1 MEKVILK
8 DFEVRACHGVNPEE
22 KINPQRFLITTVVYL
37 DFENAAKFD
46 DVDKTV
52 SYSAIKKDI
61 KCFFEQ
67 NCFNLIET
75 LAVRCT
81 KILLKKYS
89 LAKRIDMTIKK
100 PDAPMS
106 GVFDYAG
113 VEVSF
118 EWHTAYLSLGSS
130 LGDKNAYLNLAIER
144 LKDDDN
150 IKDVKESSRICTD
163 PYGYVAREEFLN
175 SAVELR
181 TLYTPRQL
189 LNKIGEIEKAGGRE
203 RKEHWADRTLDID
216 IIFYDDL
223 VVEEKDLC
231 IPHIDMQNRA
241 FVLRPL
247 HELCPYKVHPL
258 LHKRVEDMLRDL
270 PDFCNVK

>member
-8 DFEVRACHGVNPEE
+8 DFEVCACHGVNAEE
-22 KINPQRFLITTVVYL
+22 KINPQRFLITTIVYL
-37 DFENAAKFD
+37 DFEECAKFD
-46 DVDKTV
+46 NVDKTV
-52 SYSAIKKDI
+52 SYSALKKDI
-61 KCFFEQ
+61 KFFFEQ

-75 LAVRCT
+75 LAVRCSQM
-81 KILLKKYS
+81 LLKKYA
-89 LAKRIDMTIKK
+89 LAKRMDMTVKK

-106 GVFDYAG
+106 GVFDYVA
-113 VEVSF
+113 VEVSY
-118 EWHTAYLSLGSS
+118 EWHTAYLSMGSS
-130 LGDKNAYLNLAIER
+130 LGDKNAYLDFAIAK
-144 LKDDDN
+144 LKEDDN
-150 IKDVKESSRICTD
+150 IKDVRESARYCTD

-175 SAVELR
+175 SVVELR

-189 LNKIGEIEKAGGRE
+189 LNKINEIEKEGGRE

-247 HELCPYKVHPL
+247 HEFCPYKVHPL
-258 LHKRVEDMLRDL
+258 LNKRVEDILKDL
-270 PDFCNVK
+270 PDFCNDK

>member
-8 DFEVRACHGVNPEE
+8 DFEVRACHGVNLEE
-22 KINPQRFLITTVVYL
+22 KINPQRFLITAVVYL
-37 DFENAAKFD
+37 DFEDAAKFD

-81 KILLKKYS
+81 KMLLKKYD

-130 LGDKNAYLNLAIER
+130 LGDKNAYLDLAIER

-150 IKDVKESSRICTD
+150 IKEVRESSRICTD

-189 LNKIGEIEKAGGRE
+189 LNKIGEIEKEGGRE

-258 LHKRVEDMLRDL
+258 LNKRVEDILRDL